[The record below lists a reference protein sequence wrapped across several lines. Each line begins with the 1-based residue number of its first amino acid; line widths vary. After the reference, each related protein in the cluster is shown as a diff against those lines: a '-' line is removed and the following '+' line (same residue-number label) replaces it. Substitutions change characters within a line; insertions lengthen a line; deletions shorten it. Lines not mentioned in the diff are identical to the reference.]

1 MNVAFVASE
10 VVPFAKTG
18 GLADVS
24 GALPIELTKLGHNIK
39 VFMPKYYSVDENRF
53 NLEYESWIGIIPV
66 RVAHKTHNVQ
76 IYKGVLDDSVT
87 EIYFIDYPP
96 FFHRHSLYTNDYDE
110 DERFILFSKAVIE
123 LLQRLP
129 WVPEVIHLNDWQT
142 GLIPLLLK
150 DNYSWDRLFD
160 KTATVFTIHNIAYQ
174 GNFHHSTYEKAEIN
188 SKYFMAPG
196 SIEHEGRVNFLKA
209 AISFS
214 DIITTVS
221 EKYAQELLTKEFS
234 FGMDTILNYRK
245 RDLFGILNGIDESVW
260 NPEVDSFIPFNY
272 STKSLKNKEKN
283 KIELLKMFSLPYDE
297 NILVVGIVSRLA
309 IQKGIDLFIDSIDYL
324 LSLNVQWVIL
334 GSGEYEYEQKL
345 KEIAQN
351 NPNKFNVILGY
362 NNEIAHLITAGSDMF
377 LMPSQFEPCGLT
389 QMYSL
394 KYGTVP
400 IVRNTGGLA
409 DTVFDWD
416 NQTFLGKNDGNGFS
430 FNDYNG
436 FALTNAVERAVSN
449 FQNKNIWKQIVQNG
463 MKTSFAWK
471 ISAEKY
477 ISLYK
482 MALSKK

>member
-1 MNVAFVASE
+1 MNIAFVASE

-24 GALPIELTKLGHNIK
+24 GSLPIEMTKLGHNIK

-53 NLEYESWIGIIPV
+53 NLEYEAWIGEIPI
-66 RVAHKTHNVQ
+66 RVANKVHNVQ
-76 IYKGVLDDSVT
+76 IFKGLLDDNTT

-129 WVPEVIHLNDWQT
+129 WIPEIIHTNDWQCA
-142 GLIPLLLK
+142 LIALLLK
-150 DNYSWDRLFD
+150 DNYSWDKLFD
-160 KTATVFTIHNIAYQ
+160 KTASIFTIHNIAYQ
-174 GNFHHSTYEKAEIN
+174 GNFPKETYKKAEIDP
-188 SKYFMAPG
+188 KHFEVPG
-196 SIEHEGRVNFLKA
+196 AIEQQGRVNFMKA
-209 AISFS
+209 GISFA

-221 EKYAQELLTKEFS
+221 EKYADELLTPEFS
-234 FGMDTILNYRK
+234 FGMETVLNYRK
-245 RDLFGILNGIDESVW
+245 DDFYGILNGIDETIW
-260 NPEVDSFIPFNY
+260 NPELDIFIPQKY
-272 STKSLKNKEKN
+272 SAKSIRLKEKN
-283 KIELLKMFSLPYDE
+283 KIELVKMLSLPYDK
-297 NILVVGIVSRLA
+297 NVPVVGIVSRLVS
-309 IQKGIDLFIDSIDYL
+309 QKGIDLFLDSINYL
-324 LSLNVQWVIL
+324 LSFEIQWVVL

-345 KEIAQN
+345 KEVATN

-362 NNEIAHLITAGSDMF
+362 SNEISHLITAGSDMF

-416 NQTFLGKNDGNGFS
+416 EQTFNGGNNGNGFS

-436 FALTNAVERAVSN
+436 YALTNAVERAAN
-449 FQNKNIWKQIVQNG
+449 YFQNKKIWEQIIQNG
-463 MKTSFAWK
+463 MKTTFAWEV
-471 ISAEKY
+471 SAKKY
-477 ISLYK
+477 ISIYEK
-482 MALSKK
+482 ALTKK